1 MDSADKKI
9 INNKSSSIMTSGE
22 AVDSRKPD
30 ASAKFDMSILGKIDL
45 IEAEKIASEE
55 VLFLSE
61 ADLIDGLEDFELVPV
76 KNYRQETESPV
87 TSKNIVLNDVFIE
100 TKASNVESEPL
111 ILSEISIENDYS
123 SVTETHSDKK
133 EQLNDFIVNTD
144 LSNKNS
150 GSEDLL
156 IEKSITED
164 SSIEDSEVED
174 SEVEDLAIDKTFSK
188 SGNKEFAIQSQKN
201 DVSLDDKLTDEDTL
215 FTDSSAGIDEII
227 RLDTIEFIP
236 ESNDAIPDA
245 KKLFSIKINEE
256 TLDAQLFSILN
267 DAAFAKIDEK
277 ALEKYSETDADS
289 KCRFADDQFLNKKI
303 QEDTVSYNEDLL
315 TERLVKMIE
324 VADGKM
330 ELLEITAKEGEYSS
344 YILEDYTL
352 YSSEKFDTV
361 FKEEVF
367 YNDSDF
373 EFIENAIIRDD
384 FTKYIHEI
392 DDYFES
398 EDSLIQSEIS
408 EILGLIPDEKEY
420 IEDKLFGDYYKKFD
434 LDNEIDF
441 IKPEIDFFRSNY
453 SGTKNL
459 NYFTKS
465 ENSISEDE
473 KKSIEEDISSA
484 NAIVFEED
492 IAEIEEILFRD
503 FNYKPEDAIEKVL
516 TKDVTPSVDELP
528 DITDKIIILEDKEK
542 LFELV
547 SEFPDKHENLIKLLS
562 YLDGLFEKLPEEV
575 IRKFAESEY
584 FDLYSKVLKEIGV

>member
-1 MDSADKKI
+1 MDS
-9 INNKSSSIMTSGE
+9 INKNITNTESASILKNGE
-22 AVDSRKPD
+22 TVDLIKPD
-30 ASAKFDMSILGKIDL
+30 VLTKFDMSILGKIDL
-45 IEAEKIASEE
+45 LEAEKIASEE

-76 KNYRQETESPV
+76 KNYRQEAELPFS
-87 TSKNIVLNDVFIE
+87 SKNVVINDVSIE
-100 TKASNVESEPL
+100 AKASIKESEPF
-111 ILSEISIENDYS
+111 ILAETSIGDDYFLVNEIA
-123 SVTETHSDKK
+123 SDKV
-133 EQLNDFIVNTD
+133 EQLNDSVINND
-144 LSNKNS
+144 KLNKIK
-150 GSEDLL
+150 DTI
-156 IEKSITED
+156 IELVTQD
-164 SSIEDSEVED
+164 SSIEKLVPESDNQEPNT
-174 SEVEDLAIDKTFSK
+174 L
-188 SGNKEFAIQSQKN
+188 NIQIHVSADDELTEKN
-201 DVSLDDKLTDEDTL
+201 TL
-215 FTDSSAGIDEII
+215 FKNSSEEIDEII
-227 RLDTIEFIP
+227 HINNIEYISELNDVIP
-236 ESNDAIPDA
+236 EA

-256 TLDAQLFSILN
+256 TLDTQLFSILN
-267 DAAFAKIDEK
+267 NVNFTKIDEK
-277 ALEKYSETDADS
+277 ALEKYSETDLDS
-289 KCRFADDQFLNKKI
+289 KIRFADDQFLNKKI
-303 QEDTVSYNEDLL
+303 QEDTASYNEDLL

-330 ELLEITAKEGEYSS
+330 ELLEITTQEGEYSN

-352 YSSEKFDTV
+352 YNSEKFDIV

-367 YNDSDF
+367 YVDSDF
-373 EFIENAIIRDD
+373 EFIDNAIIRDD

-459 NYFTKS
+459 NYFTKN
-465 ENSISEDE
+465 ENSITEAE
-473 KKSIEEDISSA
+473 KISIEEDISSA
-484 NAIVFEED
+484 NAIVFEEE
-492 IAEIEEILFRD
+492 ISEIEEILLRD
-503 FNYKPEDAIEKVL
+503 FNFKPDAVIEKVFNGKVAL
-516 TKDVTPSVDELP
+516 TVEEIP
-528 DITDKIIILEDKEK
+528 DISDKIIILEDKEK

-584 FDLYSKVLKEIGV
+584 FELYSKVLKEIGV

>member
-1 MDSADKKI
+1 MDSVDKNI
-9 INNKSSSIMTSGE
+9 INNKTSSILTRGE
-22 AVDSRKPD
+22 AVDLTKSD
-30 ASAKFDMSILGKIDL
+30 VLTKFDMSILGKIDL
-45 IEAEKIASEE
+45 AEAEKIASEE

-76 KNYRQETESPV
+76 KNYRQEAESPV
-87 TSKNIVLNDVFIE
+87 SSNSIVKNEVSIE

-111 ILSEISIENDYS
+111 FMSEISIEDDFS
-123 SVTETHSDKK
+123 AVTETIRD
-133 EQLNDFIVNTD
+133 ENDQLNDFIVNTNIP
-144 LSNKNS
+144 LV
-150 GSEDLL
+150 SEDIV
-156 IEKSITED
+156 IENSIIEASSITD
-164 SSIEDSEVED
+164 SAVK
-174 SEVEDLAIDKTFSK
+174 DLATDNTFYK
-188 SGNKEFAIQSQKN
+188 SGIEEITTQSQKKH
-201 DVSLDDKLTDEDTL
+201 DPADGELTYEDTP
-215 FTDSSAGIDEII
+215 FTESSERIDKII
-227 RLDTIEFIP
+227 HIDTIEFIP

-267 DAAFAKIDEK
+267 DAAFTKIDEK
-277 ALEKYSETDADS
+277 ALEKYNETDIDL

-352 YSSEKFDTV
+352 YSSEKFDIV

-367 YNDSDF
+367 YTDSDF

-453 SGTKNL
+453 SGAKNL
-459 NYFTKS
+459 NYFTTI
-465 ENSISEDE
+465 ENSISEEE
-473 KKSIEEDISSA
+473 KISIEEDISSA
-484 NAIVFEED
+484 NAIVFEEN
-492 IAEIEEILFRD
+492 ISEIEEILLRD
-503 FNYKPEDAIEKVL
+503 FNYVPEAVIEKVFK
-516 TKDVTPSVDELP
+516 KDVTLPVEEIP
-528 DITDKIIILEDKEK
+528 DITDKIIILEDKDK